1 MSILNKLIKNNHE
14 VIEKQYKSLVVSL
27 VRKKY
32 SQDDEIAIIRQ
43 QSTKPDE
50 FEEYNTYVEE
60 CKAKAKESL
69 SNPDKPEIA

>member
-1 MSILNKLIKNNHE
+1 MNNLLNKLIKNNHE
-14 VIEKQYKSLVVSL
+14 VIQKQYKSLVVSL
-27 VRKKY
+27 IRKKY

-43 QSTKPDE
+43 QNTKPNE

-69 SNPDKPEIA
+69 SNPDKP